1 MTDQANSASS
11 SLEVDALT
19 KIRRFSLLSIVG
31 FLIATVSIIPGI
43 ILLSSLRSFT
53 TSTTS
58 ATPSL
63 LSGSPVLA
71 VVFGVAIVSAVILFV
86 AFLSLRSGY
95 RILKG
100 ISTDFN
106 SAYTGTT
113 LYIVGLVII
122 VLGSLII
129 IATAVVGLAALIV
142 GAIIILIGAIM
153 AFIGTILALIVGTFR
168 LNSRYGGFTLPAV
181 FYVVGIFFSL
191 FSFIAAILVYTRT
204 GRAIT
209 KLKGGSQ

>member
-1 MTDQANSASS
+1 MADQVNTASS
-11 SLEVDALT
+11 FQEVDALT

-43 ILLSSLRSFT
+43 ILLSSFRSVT
-53 TSTTS
+53 TPTNS
-58 ATPSL
+58 ATPFL
-63 LSGSPVLA
+63 LSDSPVIAL
-71 VVFGVAIVSAVILFV
+71 VFSVAIVSAVILFV

-95 RILKG
+95 RIMKG

-106 SAYTGTT
+106 SAYIGTT

-129 IATAVVGLAALIV
+129 IAAAVVGLVALIV
-142 GAIIILIGAIM
+142 AVIIIIVGAIM

-168 LNSRYGGFTLPAV
+168 LNSRYGSFTLPAV
-181 FYVVGIFFSL
+181 LYVVGMFFSL
-191 FSFIAAILVYTRT
+191 FSFIAAILMYTRT

-209 KLKGGSQ
+209 KLKGGPQ